1 MSWNGFAFES
11 VCLKHSRPIK
21 KALGIADVLSEE
33 STWRY
38 QPPKGSRDKGAQ
50 IDLLFDR
57 QDRTINLCEMKFAGD
72 QFVIDKKY
80 AEELDNKVKLFQ
92 RETRT
97 KKTIFLTLITT
108 YGVKKN
114 DYYTGRVLREVTM
127 EDLYSE

>member
-1 MSWNGFAFES
+1 MPE
-11 VCLKHSRPIK
+11 HSRPIK

-38 QPPKGSRDKGAQ
+38 QPPRGSRDKGAQ

-80 AEELDNKVKLFQ
+80 AEELDNKVKVFQ

-97 KKTIFLTLITT
+97 KKTFFLTLITT

-114 DYYTGRVLREVTM
+114 DYYTGRVLGEVLM
-127 EDLYSE
+127 EDLFS